1 MLTIADVALVTGEV
15 ALAWLACIAV
25 VVCVS
30 LWFGADER

>member
-1 MLTIADVALVTGEV
+1 MLTIADVVLVTGRV

-30 LWFGADER
+30 LWFAQDER